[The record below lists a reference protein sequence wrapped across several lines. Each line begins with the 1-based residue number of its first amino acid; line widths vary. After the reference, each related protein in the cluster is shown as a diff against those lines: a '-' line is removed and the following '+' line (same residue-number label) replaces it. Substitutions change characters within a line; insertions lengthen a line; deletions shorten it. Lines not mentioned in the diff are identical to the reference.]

1 MSTGFKILSS
11 REKRY
16 YIIIGSLIAA
26 IVAASFTYFKPLNDI
41 DYMIS
46 DFFYQSMVEKSQS
59 SPQENT
65 NIKIISIDEATVNE
79 LGNYAYWSRSILAE
93 LITMLNGGDSRPDVI
108 GIDLDL
114 LEEKDS
120 AGDNALVETC
130 SQYHNICIASTA
142 ETTEKIEPKNDK
154 ALGDVSPVQSTKPA
168 PETNATQDADLNQQ
182 TDTDAKPHMDLAQ
195 STDTNQGT
203 DTVQS
208 TLDTTKH
215 TPPPKPS
222 GENFANSGKDP
233 QEPDGLN
240 AANSGKASENMLMG
254 KEILSISFP
263 FDALLEQ
270 VSTGIINTSKNAAD
284 GFVRSTVT
292 SVNYG
297 GTEYDSFAVAVQ
309 RLHVTNKNQEY
320 HAPAVDDENTF
331 GINFAKG
338 IPNFDEYSFLDV
350 IKGNVDM
357 SVFKN
362 CIVLIGDYTT
372 GTTYNIPGQLHEQM
386 PEIRLQANT
395 IHALLENNILQYASK
410 WILAIWYS
418 LFSIIF
424 FTITSYSGKL
434 RSIFESLLFIALQIA
449 LCCLLNSLGYYV
461 PLLQLIL
468 LIIAIVIINL
478 IISYILTRQHRNALE
493 TTLRKYVD
501 DQVVDG
507 IVKDGVIDASIGVV
521 RKDIAV
527 LFVDIRGF
535 TSLSESLPPEYIV
548 DILNHYLTIISHAIS
563 RNDGTLDKF
572 IGDAAMAVFN
582 SPFDIEDYVY
592 KAVCTAW
599 DIRSNAA
606 WLNELCQE
614 KYGRQVAFGIGIHC
628 GDAVVGNI
636 GCESRM
642 DYTAIGDTVN
652 TSSRLEGSAGKGQI
666 LISEEVKNR
675 LGDRINTKFVG
686 DFSLKGK
693 QNTVPAYEVT
703 GIRDYVSVIEEAQDA
718 KRLSMLPALSEL
730 LEPALN
736 GLLET
741 VQVSIEDEH
750 T

>member
-1 MSTGFKILSS
+1 MTTGFKILSS
-11 REKRY
+11 SERRR

-26 IVAASFTYFKPLNDI
+26 VVAASFTYFKPLNDI

-46 DFFYQSMVEKSQS
+46 DFFYQSMVERSQS
-59 SPQENT
+59 SPQET
-65 NIKIISIDEATVNE
+65 ADIKIISIDEATVNE
-79 LGNYAYWSRSILAE
+79 MGNYAYWPRDILAK
-93 LITMLNGGDSRPDVI
+93 LITILNGGDNRPDVI

-120 AGDNALVETC
+120 AGDNALVEAC
-130 SQYHNICIASTA
+130 SQYHNICIASIA
-142 ETTEKIEPKNDK
+142 ETSDK
-154 ALGDVSPVQSTKPA
+154 DELKSS
-168 PETNATQDADLNQQ
+168 
-182 TDTDAKPHMDLAQ
+182 
-195 STDTNQGT
+195 S
-203 DTVQS
+203 
-208 TLDTTKH
+208 
-215 TPPPKPS
+215 PPPKPS
-222 GENFANSGKDP
+222 DEDSASSGTELKDM
-233 QEPDGLN
+233 DM
-240 AANSGKASENMLMG
+240 ASAGKATENMLLG
-254 KEILSISFP
+254 REILSISFP

-270 VSTGIINTSKNAAD
+270 ASTGIINTGKNASD
-284 GFVRSTVT
+284 GFIRSSAT
-292 SVNYG
+292 SVYYD

-320 HAPAVDDENTF
+320 QPPTVGDDNTF

-338 IPNFDEYSFLDV
+338 NIAFDTYSFLDV
-350 IKGNVDM
+350 INGNVDM
-357 SVFKN
+357 SAFKH
-362 CIVLIGDYTT
+362 CIVLVGDYTT
-372 GTTYNIPGQLHEQM
+372 GNTFNIPSQRHVQI
-386 PEIRLQANT
+386 PEVLLQANM
-395 IHALLENNILQYASK
+395 IHALLENNTLQYASK
-410 WILAIWYS
+410 WVLAIWYA

-424 FTITSYSGKL
+424 FTITSYSGRL
-434 RSIFESLLFIALQIA
+434 RSIFESLLFIALQMA

-468 LIIAIVIINL
+468 LITAIAIINL
-478 IISYILTRQHRNALE
+478 ISSYILTKRHRIALE
-493 TTLRKYVD
+493 ATLRKYVD

-507 IVKDGVIDASIGVV
+507 IVKDGVIDPSIGVV

-548 DILNHYLTIISHAIS
+548 DILNHYLTIISHAIT

-599 DIRSNAA
+599 DIRSNAT

-614 KYGRQVAFGIGIHC
+614 KYNRQVAFGIGIHC

-652 TSSRLEGSAGKGQI
+652 TSSRLEGSADKGQI
-666 LISEEVKNR
+666 LISETVKDR
-675 LGDRINTKFVG
+675 LRDRIDTKFVG
-686 DFSLKGK
+686 NFSLKGK

-703 GIRDYVSVIEEAQDA
+703 GIRDYVSVIEETQDA

-730 LEPALN
+730 LEA
-736 GLLET
+736 
-741 VQVSIEDEH
+741 VQLSFENEH
-750 T
+750 TE

>member
-1 MSTGFKILSS
+1 MSTGFKILST
-11 REKRY
+11 RERRR

-26 IVAASFTYFKPLNDI
+26 VVAASFTYFKPLNDI

-46 DFFYQSMVEKSQS
+46 DFFYQSVVERSQS
-59 SPQENT
+59 SPKEAAD
-65 NIKIISIDEATVNE
+65 IKIISIDETTVNE
-79 LGNYAYWSRSILAE
+79 LGNYAYWSRDILAK
-93 LITMLNGGDSRPDVI
+93 LITMLNEGDNRPDVI
-108 GIDLDL
+108 GIDLDV

-120 AGDNALVETC
+120 DGDNALVEAC
-130 SQYHNICIASTA
+130 SLYHNICIASIA
-142 ETTEKIEPKNDK
+142 ETTEKDGEKDSI
-154 ALGDVSPVQSTKPA
+154 
-168 PETNATQDADLNQQ
+168 
-182 TDTDAKPHMDLAQ
+182 
-195 STDTNQGT
+195 
-203 DTVQS
+203 
-208 TLDTTKH
+208 
-215 TPPPKPS
+215 PPPKPS
-222 GENFANSGKDP
+222 SEDFADAGAGPKEPANVNSAG
-233 QEPDGLN
+233 
-240 AANSGKASENMLMG
+240 SGKAPENMLMG

-284 GFVRSTVT
+284 GFVRGSVT
-292 SVNYG
+292 SINYN

-320 HAPAVDDENTF
+320 QPPIVDDDNIF
-331 GINFAKG
+331 GINFARE
-338 IPNFDEYSFLDV
+338 IISFDEYSFLDV
-350 IKGNVDM
+350 IDGGVDM
-357 SVFKN
+357 SAFKN
-362 CIVLIGDYTT
+362 CIVLVGDYTT
-372 GTTYNIPGQLHEQM
+372 GNTYNIPSQRHEQI
-386 PEIRLQANT
+386 PEVRLQANT
-395 IHALLENNILQYASK
+395 INALLENNTLQYASK
-410 WILAIWYS
+410 WVLAIWYA

-434 RSIFESLLFIALQIA
+434 RSIFDSLLFIALQA
-449 LCCLLNSLGYYV
+449 AMCCLLNSLGYYV

-468 LIIAIVIINL
+468 LIAVILIINL
-478 IISYILTRQHRNALE
+478 VSSYILTKQHRNALE

-548 DILNHYLTIISHAIS
+548 DILNHYLTIISHAIT

-599 DIRSNAA
+599 DIRSNAT

-652 TSSRLEGSAGKGQI
+652 TSSRLEGSASKGQI

-675 LGDRINTKFVG
+675 LGDRIDTSFVG
-686 DFSLKGK
+686 DFALKGK
-693 QNTVPAYEVT
+693 QNAVPAYEVT

-718 KRLSMLPALSEL
+718 RRLRMLPALSEL
-730 LEPALN
+730 L
-736 GLLET
+736 GT
-741 VQVSIEDEH
+741 VKN
-750 T
+750 

>member
-11 REKRY
+11 RERRR

-26 IVAASFTYFKPLNDI
+26 VVAASFTYFKPLNDV

-46 DFFYQSMVEKSQS
+46 DFFYQNMMEKNQS
-59 SPQENT
+59 NQKEAAD
-65 NIKIISIDEATVNE
+65 IKIICIDEATVNE
-79 LGNYAYWSRSILAE
+79 LGNYAYWSRDTLAG
-93 LITMLNGGDSRPDVI
+93 LISMLNSGDNRPDVI

-120 AGDNALVETC
+120 AGDNALVEAC
-130 SQYHNICIASTA
+130 SQYHNICIASIA
-142 ETTEKIEPKNDK
+142 ETSEKNRF
-154 ALGDVSPVQSTKPA
+154 Q
-168 PETNATQDADLNQQ
+168 NN
-182 TDTDAKPHMDLAQ
+182 
-195 STDTNQGT
+195 
-203 DTVQS
+203 
-208 TLDTTKH
+208 

-222 GENFANSGKDP
+222 GENFSGSGGEPKEPKNLGAENSG
-233 QEPDGLN
+233 N
-240 AANSGKASENMLMG
+240 APENMLMG

-263 FDALLEQ
+263 YDALLGQ

-284 GFVRSTVT
+284 GFVRSSVT
-292 SVNYG
+292 SVNYD
-297 GTEYDSFAVAVQ
+297 GTEYDSFAVAIQ

-320 HAPAVDDENTF
+320 QPPAVDDDNTF
-331 GINFAKG
+331 GINFARG
-338 IPNFDEYSFLDV
+338 NTDFDEYSFLDV
-350 IKGNVDM
+350 TKGNIDL

-372 GTTYNIPGQLHEQM
+372 GNTYNIPSQRHEQI
-386 PEIRLQANT
+386 PEVRLQANT
-395 IHALLENNILQYASK
+395 IHALLENNTLQYASK
-410 WILAIWYS
+410 WVLAVWYA

-434 RSIFESLLFIALQIA
+434 RSIFDSLLFIALQVV
-449 LCCLLNSLGYYV
+449 LCCLFNSFGYYV

-468 LIIAIVIINL
+468 LITAILVINL
-478 IISYILTRQHRNALE
+478 VSSYILTKQHRNALE

-535 TSLSESLPPEYIV
+535 TSLSEALPPEHIV
-548 DILNHYLTIISHAIS
+548 DILNHYLTIISHAITK
-563 RNDGTLDKF
+563 NDGTLDKF

-599 DIRSNAA
+599 DIRSNAT

-652 TSSRLEGSAGKGQI
+652 TSSRLEGSADKGQI

-675 LGDRINTKFVG
+675 LGDRIDTKFVG

-693 QNTVPAYEVT
+693 QNTVPAYEIT
-703 GIRDYVSVIEEAQDA
+703 GIRDYVSVIEETQDA
-718 KRLSMLPALSEL
+718 KRLSMLPTLNEL
-730 LEPALN
+730 LEA
-736 GLLET
+736 
-741 VQVSIEDEH
+741 VQISFDKEH
-750 T
+750 A